1 MARGAWRATVQG
13 VTKSRIG
20 LNMRACDT
28 PLYGQTE
35 FLSFFFFFWLCG
47 TTCGISVP
55 QPGIQPHPLQGKCG
69 VVLTTRLPK
78 KFLDHIYFIALRVT

>member
-28 PLYGQTE
+28 PLYGQTA
-35 FLSFFFFFWLCG
+35 FLSFFFFFFGYVAQLAGSQFPNQGFNPILCRG
-47 TTCGISVP
+47 SVESS
-55 QPGIQPHPLQGKCG
+55 
-69 VVLTTRLPK
+69 
-78 KFLDHIYFIALRVT
+78 